1 MRGLGSSGGTPR
13 GHVRDPAGNGSPGL
27 GRSSRGGDGSPDR
40 CPDLCE
46 TGSPALGKLEPV
58 IGLRDRLTAEIDV
71 YTISQRGSSPPQRA
85 SESRALAAFA
95 RQLSRIRRAADANAF
110 LSSV

>member
-58 IGLRDRLTAEIDV
+58 IGLRDRLTAE
-71 YTISQRGSSPPQRA
+71 SQRGSSPPQRA
-85 SESRALAAFA
+85 SESRALAAF
-95 RQLSRIRRAADANAF
+95 LANYLAYDGLLMPTRF
-110 LSSV
+110 